1 LVAMLSAA
9 VEVVNA
15 ILLLV
20 LLYVYAQ
27 NYFKV
32 KSKFTASLLFFAFF
46 LLLERIVV
54 IYFYIAM
61 DMCYA
66 TQLAE
71 QVRPILSVIE
81 TVGLIALLRV
91 TWK

>member
-1 LVAMLSAA
+1 MLSVV

-15 ILLLV
+15 ILLLG
-20 LLYVYAQ
+20 LLYIYAQ

-32 KSKFTASLLFFAFF
+32 KSKFTISLLFFAFF
-46 LLLERIVV
+46 FLLERIVA
-54 IYFYIAM
+54 IYFYITM

-66 TQLAE
+66 NRLAE
-71 QVRPILSVIE
+71 QVRPILSIIE

-91 TWK
+91 TWE

>member
-1 LVAMLSAA
+1 MVAMLSVA
-9 VEVVNA
+9 VEVVN
-15 ILLLV
+15 IVLLSG

-32 KSKFTASLLFFAFF
+32 KSKFTISLLLFASFF
-46 LLLERIVV
+46 LLERIVA
-54 IYFYIAM
+54 IYFYITM

-66 TQLAE
+66 SQSAE
-71 QVRPILSVIE
+71 QVRPILSIIE
-81 TVGLIALLRV
+81 TMGLIVLLRV